1 MHKLIRTGTFAL
13 LTFIVFM
20 GLLTLTASA
29 KDQDLSY
36 VDANQDG
43 TWYINARAEVHPVG
57 GKASFWSTLV
67 PKKDGAYYDVLG
79 MSLEKRGKNPGQ
91 LEYVQ
96 LLQEV
101 DCSTWA
107 IDTSNVLFYDKQDRI
122 VLEVNSQ
129 VPAQLIAEFGQ
140 AEDSLLTAVC
150 SQHVANLTGE
160 QEMER

>member
-1 MHKLIRTGTFAL
+1 MYKLIRTRMFVL
-13 LTFIVFM
+13 LTFIVVM
-20 GLLTLTASA
+20 ELLTLTASA

-36 VDANQDG
+36 VHANQDG

-67 PKKDGAYYDVLG
+67 PEKDGAYYDVLG
-79 MSLEKRGKNPGQ
+79 MSLEKRGKNRGQ

-101 DCSTWA
+101 DCSMWT
-107 IDTSNVLFYDKQDRI
+107 INTSNVLFYDKQDRI

-129 VPAQLIAEFGQ
+129 NSAQLIAEFGQ
-140 AEDSLLTAVC
+140 AENSLLTAVC
-150 SQHVANLTGE
+150 SQHVASLTGE
-160 QEMER
+160 QAMEK